1 VSLPLEMRIRTFR
14 RSVFLLLMCAPAWSG
29 SLRDLT
35 NADASAGLRQALA
48 QGANQAVSS
57 LGRKDGFLLNKQVR
71 IPLPPRLAKAEK
83 VMRMA
88 GMGAQADDLV
98 LAMNRAAEA
107 AVPEAKTLL
116 LGAVKSMSVDDAKTI
131 LTGGDDSVTQFFK
144 ARTSEPLMLKFTPIV
159 QKYTANVNLA
169 KKYNQIAGKGLQLG
183 LLKKEDADI
192 DSYVAR
198 SALDGVYK
206 IIGQE
211 EKAIRANPAR
221 AIGDLAR
228 TVFGALGQ

>member
-1 VSLPLEMRIRTFR
+1 MRAFCRL
-14 RSVFLLLMCAPAWSG
+14 VCLMLVCTAAWSL

-35 NADASAGLRQALA
+35 NVDASTGLRQVLT
-48 QGANQAVSS
+48 QGADQAVNL
-57 LGRKDGFLLNKQVR
+57 LGRKDGFFLNDQVR

-83 VMRMA
+83 VLRMA
-88 GMGAQADDLV
+88 GMGSQADDLV

-107 AVPEAKTLL
+107 AVPEARALL
-116 LGAVKSMSVDDAKTI
+116 IDAVKSMSVDDAKQI

-144 ARTSEPLMLKFTPIV
+144 AKTSEPLMLKFTPIV

-169 KKYNQIAGKGLQLG
+169 RKYNKVAGKALRLG
-183 LLKKEDADI
+183 MLRKEDADI
-192 DSYVAR
+192 DSYVAQ

-211 EKAIRANPAR
+211 EKALRANPAK
-221 AIGDLAR
+221 AVGDLAKK
-228 TVFGALGQ
+228 VFGALGQ

>member
-1 VSLPLEMRIRTFR
+1 MRTFR
-14 RSVFLLLMCAPAWSG
+14 RSILLLFICAAAGAG

-35 NADASAGLRQALA
+35 NLDAATGLRQALT
-48 QGANQAVSS
+48 QGADLAVSS
-57 LGRKDGFLLNKQVR
+57 LGKKDGFFLNKDVK

-116 LGAVKSMSVDDAKTI
+116 LDAVKTMSVADAKQI

-144 ARTSEPLMLKFTPIV
+144 AKTSDPLMLKFVPIV

-169 KKYNQIAGKGLQLG
+169 KKYNKLAGKGFRCAMNAWPACWKLCASPAATALITNGWQLSPR
-183 LLKKEDADI
+183 L
-192 DSYVAR
+192 SC
-198 SALDGVYK
+198 
-206 IIGQE
+206 
-211 EKAIRANPAR
+211 
-221 AIGDLAR
+221 
-228 TVFGALGQ
+228 